1 MSDAELMQQIFD
13 KYHGGILAP
22 AVTGKPLPE
31 SFLAALVANESGGN
45 PNALRFEPA
54 VFLALGEVLIG
65 QKSNYFPAGCQHPL
79 GSADLISYAWPAE
92 SVPPGTTAP
101 VIAGGFIAG
110 LKRLQQLATS
120 YGLTQ
125 IMGWHAVEMSKPFGV
140 LTGGPV
146 GQIGFTVELLTY
158 FANRYTLN
166 MAADFEA
173 MLRCW
178 NTGKPAGATFDLAYV
193 PNGLHRM
200 GLYEAILP
208 KPPALVNVT

>member
-1 MSDAELMQQIFD
+1 MSDTELMQQIFD
-13 KYHGGILAP
+13 KYHAGILAP
-22 AVTGKPLPE
+22 AAAGKPLPE

-65 QKSNYFPAGCQHPL
+65 QKAHYFPSGASHPL
-79 GSADLISYAWPAE
+79 GNLDLLAYVSPEDTGVVAL
-92 SVPPGTTAP
+92 
-101 VIAGGFIAG
+101 GFTG
-110 LKRLQQLATS
+110 DFTMRLKRLQQLATS

-125 IMGWHAVEMSKPFGV
+125 IMGWHAIEMAKPFGV

-158 FANRYTLN
+158 FANRYSLN

-173 MLRCW
+173 LLRCW
-178 NTGKPAGATFDLAYV
+178 NTGKPTGTTFDLAYV

-200 GLYEAILP
+200 GLYEALLP
-208 KPPALVNVT
+208 KPPAWVTAA

>member
-1 MSDAELMQQIFD
+1 MSDADLMQQIFN

-22 AVTGKPLPE
+22 AVTGKALPE

-45 PNALRFEPA
+45 SSVTRFEPA
-54 VFLALGEVLIG
+54 VFLALAEVLIAT
-65 QKSNYFPAGCQHPL
+65 KSSYSPAGIAHPL
-79 GSADLISYAWPAE
+79 GAADLISYAWPADG
-92 SVPPGTTAP
+92 VPPGVATP
-101 VIAGGFIAG
+101 PIAGGFMSG

-125 IMGWHAVEMSKPFGV
+125 IMGWHAIEMSKSFGV

-158 FANRYTLN
+158 FANRYTLD
-166 MAADFEA
+166 MSRDFEQ
-173 MLRCW
+173 LFRCW
-178 NTGKPAGATFDLAYV
+178 NTGQPLGATFDIAYV

-200 GLYEAILP
+200 GVYDSLIP
-208 KPPALVNVT
+208 PPPAVIGA